1 MVPTVKRGT
10 PRTRKIRRQ
19 NNAGAL
25 MVYPQFEEKV
35 NHARDALKR
44 ASSEN
49 IIELCKQYLAVLAGY
64 RSKLYELQWTSRTH
78 RPLPSSAPKDPGLT
92 RSTIRAAIENT
103 TKERHATEML
113 LLSLTTVSGY
123 EAVEV
128 FNRQKYEGRDDW
140 ELRSSGVKSAGIS
153 GGDLMTIQEAVDLA
167 SLIRREE
174 YVAQNMRQS
183 LESSG

>member
-1 MVPTVKRGT
+1 
-10 PRTRKIRRQ
+10 
-19 NNAGAL
+19 
-25 MVYPQFEEKV
+25 MVYPHFEEKV

-78 RPLPSSAPKDPGLT
+78 KPFPSALPKADPDLT
-92 RSTIRAAIENT
+92 RRTIRAAIENT

-167 SLIRREE
+167 GLIRREE
-174 YVAQNMRQS
+174 YVAQNMAQT
-183 LESSG
+183 LESSA